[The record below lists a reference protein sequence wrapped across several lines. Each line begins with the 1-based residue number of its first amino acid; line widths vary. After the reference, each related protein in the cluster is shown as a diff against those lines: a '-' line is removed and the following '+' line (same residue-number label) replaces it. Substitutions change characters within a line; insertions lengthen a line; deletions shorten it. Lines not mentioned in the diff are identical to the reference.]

1 MFSTIDQLNNIFKRY
16 DDGTI
21 ASLIECNRS
30 LLTNLVLAAA
40 GNNFWL
46 SKYAINILI
55 LGVDTI
61 QSGED
66 IPYLELLTV
75 TDWSRLLNGQYSERF
90 PEQHLNYIHGW
101 PLDLLSLTKG
111 DLEQLLTFLSNWAN
125 NKIAIITAANRHMD
139 QIILLVPR
147 FDLNIWQYLV
157 QIPNGKQLVIDSID
171 KYSRVN
177 QKKIITYLQTYGD

>member
-21 ASLIECNRS
+21 ASIIECNRS

-40 GNNFWL
+40 GTNFWL

-61 QSGED
+61 QTGED
-66 IPYLELLTV
+66 IPYLELITV
-75 TDWSRLLNGQYSERF
+75 TDWIRLLNGKYSESL
-90 PEQHLNYIHGW
+90 PQQHLNYMHGW
-101 PLDLLSLTKG
+101 LLDLLLLTKG
-111 DLEQLLTFLSNWAN
+111 DLDQLLTFLSNWMN
-125 NKIAIITAANRHMD
+125 NKIAIMTVVNRHMD

-147 FDLNIWQYLV
+147 FDLSIWQYLV
-157 QIPNGKQLVIDSID
+157 QIPNGNQLVIDSIN
-171 KYSRVN
+171 KYSRVD
-177 QKKIITYLQTYGD
+177 QKKIITYLQTYG

>member
-1 MFSTIDQLNNIFKRY
+1 MFNTIDQLNNVFKRY

-21 ASLIECNRS
+21 ASIIECNRD

-61 QSGED
+61 QTGED
-66 IPYLELLTV
+66 IPYLELITV
-75 TDWSRLLNGQYSERF
+75 TDWIRLLNGKYSENL
-90 PEQHLNYIHGW
+90 PQQHLNYMHGW
-101 PLDLLSLTKG
+101 LLDLLLLTKG
-111 DLEQLLTFLSNWAN
+111 DLDQLLTFLSNWMN
-125 NKIAIITAANRHMD
+125 NKIAIITAANHHMD
-139 QIILLVPR
+139 QIILLVPQ
-147 FDLNIWQYLV
+147 FDLSIWQYLV

-171 KYSRVN
+171 KYSRID
-177 QKKIITYLQTYGD
+177 QKKIITYLQTYG